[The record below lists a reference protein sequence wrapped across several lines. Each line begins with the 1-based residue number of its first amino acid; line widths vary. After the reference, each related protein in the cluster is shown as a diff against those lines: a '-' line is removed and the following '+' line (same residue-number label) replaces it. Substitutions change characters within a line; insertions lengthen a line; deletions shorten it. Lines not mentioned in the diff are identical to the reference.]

1 RRTTGMAAQHL
12 ARGVVAV
19 EGGVELVGDEGL
31 ELAVVGLELGTA
43 AFQRGQDALAVLE
56 HDLAGRFFLR
66 GGDAG
71 QQHQRGEH
79 DGEHLAGNGPDGN
92 GADLH
97 GNHSVGGGVDSLS
110 VASVPDLSSP
120 PPLNMY
126 LPTIWIRSTAGAVKA
141 ISSPGCNGAGSPPGC
156 RPT

>member
-1 RRTTGMAAQHL
+1 GRGAARVAAQHL

-19 EGGVELVGDEGL
+19 EGSVELVGDEGL
-31 ELAVVGLELGTA
+31 ELGVVGLELGAA

-56 HDLAGRFFLR
+56 HDLAGRRFLR
-66 GGDAG
+66 SGDAG
-71 QQHQRGEH
+71 HQYERGERK
-79 DGEHLAGNGPDGN
+79 GEHPGGN

-110 VASVPDLSSP
+110 VVAVPGLSSP

-141 ISSPGCNGAGSPPGC
+141 ISSPGCSG
-156 RPT
+156 T

>member
-1 RRTTGMAAQHL
+1 
-12 ARGVVAV
+12 
-19 EGGVELVGDEGL
+19 
-31 ELAVVGLELGTA
+31 
-43 AFQRGQDALAVLE
+43 RGQDALAVLE
-56 HDLAGRFFLR
+56 HDLAGRVFLR

-71 QQHQRGEH
+71 QQDERRER
-79 DGEHLAGNGPDGN
+79 DGQHPGGNGLDGN
-92 GADLH
+92 GAVLH

-110 VASVPDLSSP
+110 VVPDLSSP

-141 ISSPGCNGAGSPPGC
+141 ISSPGCNGVGSPPGC